1 MLKGF
6 DDIKLTRFRHV
17 SDLYVFFIQRWYE
30 ILETK
35 TLDMYQYN
43 ILNSYIACDELS
55 NVIEKTISGLL
66 TSRQNIDDCKDEA
79 FDLVKEDFVLEKHNR
94 HLQTTLFRILNTKID
109 GKSKSDV
116 GEEKNN
122 SFYTSLTRLKYQL
135 KNPLR
140 ILKANLLEYIL
151 LELKVAIDEEN
162 NFKIDK
168 CIGMLVSQCIHLGW
182 SPAGLLDLA
191 KVFEEP
197 EKSADEKW
205 NLFSSKLKSLSKD
218 AFKIFYSI
226 RLETS
231 EGISAAHIR
240 ETIDS
245 MGLEMKDGRDIINEQ
260 MDNTNLCSMLSS
272 ESTYVL
278 TNLQATDYRSATLQ
292 AINILNNRLSIATF
306 YNVID
311 PWIASSPQIVAYNET
326 KGQAHSVKLT
336 DIFKTY
342 DYVDSNNSVFCD
354 TNAIFSDETK
364 IDISNKL
371 NSVFTYTNLSRS
383 SIFQETKFI
392 TLWIALESVMRTG
405 QYSDIITHIKNVLPE
420 ILSIRYIYRIVRN
433 FTEDCMRC
441 NFKKCEELSLDFS
454 TDDKKLLV
462 KTTIAVF
469 RDPSKYNILLS
480 KCNKNKLLTYR
491 CEEIHQLLNDKDL
504 IKKKFLHYSTKI
516 RWHIQ
521 RLYRIRNE
529 ITHSAFNEKQ
539 SLIIYIEHLYTY
551 LSQLMSEVVF
561 YVMHKNCESVEEA
574 YATIPDNYKTFID
587 FITNGNPPILEI
599 LPNGVI
605 DFN

>member
-6 DDIKLTRFRHV
+6 DDYRLTHYRYV
-17 SDLYVFFIQRWYE
+17 SASYVFFIQRWYE

-43 ILNSYIACDELS
+43 ILNTCVACDELS
-55 NVIEKTISGLL
+55 DVIDKTLSGLL
-66 TSRQNIDDCKDEA
+66 TSRQNVDDCKAEA
-79 FDLVKEDFVLEKHNR
+79 VALVKEDFVLGKHNR
-94 HLQTTLFRILNTKID
+94 HLQTTLLRILNTKIES
-109 GKSKSDV
+109 KSKSDV
-116 GEEKNN
+116 GEEKNSN
-122 SFYTSLTRLKYQL
+122 FYTSLTRLKYQL
-135 KNPLR
+135 KTPLR
-140 ILKANLLEYIL
+140 ILKDNLLEYIL
-151 LELKVAIDEEN
+151 LELKVSINDAN
-162 NFKIDK
+162 NSMIDK
-168 CIGMLVSQCIHLGW
+168 CLGMLVSQCIYLGW

-197 EKSADEKW
+197 ERNEDEKW
-205 NLFSSKLKSLSKD
+205 DLFSSKLKSLSQD
-218 AFKIFYSI
+218 CFEIFYSI

-231 EGISAAHIR
+231 EGISATHIR
-240 ETIDS
+240 TTIAS
-245 MGLEMKDGRDIINEQ
+245 MGLEIKDGRNIISEQ
-260 MDNTNLCSMLSS
+260 SDNANLCSMLSS

-278 TNLQATDYRSATLQ
+278 TQLHATDYRSATLH
-292 AINILNNRLSIATF
+292 AINILNNKLSIATF

-311 PWIASSPQIVAYNET
+311 PWIASSPQIIAFNKT
-326 KGQAHSVKLT
+326 KGQAHSVRLT

-354 TNAIFSDETK
+354 TNTIFSDETK
-364 IDISNKL
+364 IDICNKL

-441 NFKKCEELSLDFS
+441 NFKKCDELFLDFS
-454 TDDKKLLV
+454 TDDKKELV
-462 KTTIAVF
+462 KTTISIF
-469 RDPSKYNILLS
+469 RDSSKYNILLS
-480 KCNKNKLLTYR
+480 KCNHIKLLSYR
-491 CEEIHQLLNDKDL
+491 CEEIHQLLNDKEL
-504 IKKKFLHYSTKI
+504 IINKFSHYATKI

-551 LSQLMSEVVF
+551 LSQLMSEIVF
-561 YVMHKNCESVEEA
+561 YVTHKNVESVEEA
-574 YATIPDNYKTFID
+574 YATIPENYKTFID
-587 FITNGNPPILEI
+587 FVTTGNPVISEI
-599 LPNGVI
+599 LPNGII